1 MADAG
6 RHQLQVGPLET
17 TASLR
22 TAAYSALKQAIA
34 ELDIYDQAEEIRL
47 DERQLCDALGVSRT
61 PVREAMALL
70 EQEGFVRSRP
80 RRGIFV
86 VRKTKAEII
95 EIIVVWAA
103 LEGMA
108 ARLAAERASDA
119 ELEGIAR
126 MFDGF
131 TTGNLQDNLDAY
143 SETNVRFHQAIIR
156 ASGCEL
162 IGELV
167 DNIVVHARGVR
178 KVAMRHEGRAERSL
192 AEHREIIQALT
203 DRDGDR
209 AERLVREHNLGLA
222 RHVEAHC
229 EDLG

>member
-6 RHQLQVGPLET
+6 RHKLQVGPLET

-22 TAAYSALKQAIA
+22 TAAYAALKQAIA
-34 ELDIYDQAEEIRL
+34 EVDIYDQSEEVRL

-70 EQEGFVRSRP
+70 EQEGFVRSQP
-80 RRGIFV
+80 RRGIFI

-108 ARLAAERASDA
+108 ARLAAERASDE
-119 ELEGIAR
+119 ELERIGR
-126 MFDGF
+126 TFDGF
-131 TTGNLQDNLDAY
+131 SMDTLKEDLDAY
-143 SETNVRFHQAIIR
+143 SDANVRFHQAIIR

-167 DNIVVHARGVR
+167 NNIVMHARGVR
-178 KVAMRHEGRAERSL
+178 KMAMRYEGRAERSL
-192 AEHREIIQALT
+192 AEHREIIQALK

-222 RHVEAHC
+222 SHVEEHC
-229 EDLG
+229 DDLE